1 MHVVGSEAEQGEV
14 RNVWTNVENW
24 FSANLEER
32 SAMKGAEVEAR
43 LMIEERSL
51 ERWGLGEGVV

>member
-1 MHVVGSEAEQGEV
+1 VHVVGSEAEQGEV
-14 RNVWTNVENW
+14 RNVWTNVEKW

-43 LMIEERSL
+43 LRIEERSL
-51 ERWGLGEGVV
+51 GRWGLGEGIV